1 MLWALILT
9 AVVPVQARWTPF
21 TLETVGDLT
30 PAVGHVSDS
39 GLALGALQV
48 GVFGPNTMALWQ
60 EGQLMWTLDTYADAF
75 GGFIES
81 DGTAWGL
88 ADMGELTIV
97 LKVDVSGDVLQTW
110 SLQTDPTFTT
120 IAAAIDGDVVV
131 RTSGGSGSS
140 YWESRICRADG
151 SVELIPWDTA
161 LYAAAVGR
169 LADGQRIVV
178 GSFEKGGW
186 WRGFMR
192 SLDDGP
198 DAPLIDLA
206 TIVDVDSAFVHAE
219 SVSADGWINLRYR
232 DEAFSWRALRW
243 SPDED
248 MLLGP
253 PIPFVASMDV
263 DPDSGAVAA
272 SGQLDGVSTIWRWIP
287 GQDAEYVELG
297 EDDLAVMNVKV
308 DRRGVVLA
316 SVLTFEP
323 IYGQDLRVW
332 LPEGEALIPVQRR
345 TVGALP
351 DGDLMLLFAN
361 GAGDAVLRP
370 LEGMV
375 FLASLDPADVDGDG
389 TVGVDDLLALIAQW
403 GVWNGPCGPDLD
415 FDGDVD
421 VDDAL
426 LLLSRWS

>member
-120 IAAAIDGDVVV
+120 IAAAIDGDV
-131 RTSGGSGSS
+131 
-140 YWESRICRADG
+140 
-151 SVELIPWDTA
+151 
-161 LYAAAVGR
+161 
-169 LADGQRIVV
+169 
-178 GSFEKGGW
+178 
-186 WRGFMR
+186 
-192 SLDDGP
+192 
-198 DAPLIDLA
+198 
-206 TIVDVDSAFVHAE
+206 
-219 SVSADGWINLRYR
+219 
-232 DEAFSWRALRW
+232 
-243 SPDED
+243 
-248 MLLGP
+248 
-253 PIPFVASMDV
+253 
-263 DPDSGAVAA
+263 
-272 SGQLDGVSTIWRWIP
+272 
-287 GQDAEYVELG
+287 
-297 EDDLAVMNVKV
+297 
-308 DRRGVVLA
+308 
-316 SVLTFEP
+316 
-323 IYGQDLRVW
+323 
-332 LPEGEALIPVQRR
+332 
-345 TVGALP
+345 
-351 DGDLMLLFAN
+351 
-361 GAGDAVLRP
+361 
-370 LEGMV
+370 
-375 FLASLDPADVDGDG
+375 
-389 TVGVDDLLALIAQW
+389 
-403 GVWNGPCGPDLD
+403 
-415 FDGDVD
+415 D